1 MFLINYSNNKI
12 FRASGTSIYSGHPW
26 GAGKLLWLSRLMI
39 ILLSFM
45 HTVHG
50 ESSATKNLSLTGVNL
65 SVRVLLQGPYDT
77 NSGLMSGQL
86 QVKSLLPVVQPYSV
100 EPFSYA
106 GNEQLSAD
114 VLAASGQDAVVDWM
128 LLELRNIG
136 TQGAVVAQ
144 KAVVLQRDGDL
155 VDATTGETALN
166 FATVSAGNYQVSI
179 KHRNHQGVVT
189 VSPSYLSVEV
199 ALVDFSSPTT
209 QVQGEHARVT
219 VDGFALLRGGD
230 ANQDGRL
237 VAVGV
242 GNDSNPLLSGVL
254 LADGNVGFNA
264 SFQQQGYLLTDFNLD
279 GRAVYS
285 GPSNDNN
292 LLLTN
297 VLIHPGNVGFS
308 ANFIVGSGVDP

>member
-1 MFLINYSNNKI
+1 MFYINYSNNKI
-12 FRASGTSIYSGHPW
+12 FRIFSDSVFFEYPW
-26 GAGKLLWLSRLMI
+26 VAGKLLWFTLLMT
-39 ILLSFM
+39 ILLSCIRV
-45 HTVHG
+45 VHG
-50 ESSATKNLSLTGVNL
+50 ESSVTKNLSLTGVNL
-65 SVRVLLQGPYDT
+65 SVRVLLQGPYDA

-86 QVKSLLPVVQPYSV
+86 QVDSLLPVVQPYSV
-100 EPFSYA
+100 EPFSYV

-114 VLAASGQDAVVDWM
+114 VLAASGQDTVVDWM
-128 LLELRNIG
+128 LLELRNTG
-136 TQGAVVAQ
+136 TQENVVAQ

-189 VSPSYLSVEV
+189 ISPSYLSVAV
-199 ALVDFSSPTT
+199 TLVDFSSPAT

-242 GNDSNPLLSGVL
+242 GNDSNRLLSSVL
-254 LADGNVGFNA
+254 LADGNAGFNA
-264 SFQQQGYLLTDFNLD
+264 SFQQQGYLVTDFNLD

-297 VLIHPGNVGFS
+297 VLIHPDNIGFS
-308 ANFIVGSGVDP
+308 ANFIVGSGVAP

>member
-1 MFLINYSNNKI
+1 MV
-12 FRASGTSIYSGHPW
+12 
-26 GAGKLLWLSRLMI
+26 GKLLWFTLVMTMFLSCIRV
-39 ILLSFM
+39 
-45 HTVHG
+45 VHG
-50 ESSATKNLSLTGVNL
+50 EGSVTKNLSLTGVNL

-77 NSGLMSGQL
+77 DSGLMSSQL
-86 QVKSLLPVVQPYSV
+86 QGKSLLPTVQPYSV

-106 GNEQLSAD
+106 GNERLSAD

-128 LLELRNIG
+128 LLELRNTR
-136 TQGAVVAQ
+136 TQGALVAQ
-144 KAVVLQRDGDL
+144 KAVALQSDGDL

-166 FATVSAGNYQVSI
+166 FATVSAGNYRVSI

-189 VSPSYLSVEV
+189 MSPSYLSVV
-199 ALVDFSSPTT
+199 VTLVDFSSPAT
-209 QVQGEHARVT
+209 QVQGEYTRMT
-219 VDGFALLRGGD
+219 VDNFALLRGGD

-254 LADGNVGFNA
+254 LADGNAGFNA
-264 SFQQQGYLLTDFNLD
+264 SFQQQGYLVTDFNLD

-297 VLIHPGNVGFS
+297 VLSHPDNVSFA
-308 ANFIVGSGVDP
+308 ANFIVGGGVGL